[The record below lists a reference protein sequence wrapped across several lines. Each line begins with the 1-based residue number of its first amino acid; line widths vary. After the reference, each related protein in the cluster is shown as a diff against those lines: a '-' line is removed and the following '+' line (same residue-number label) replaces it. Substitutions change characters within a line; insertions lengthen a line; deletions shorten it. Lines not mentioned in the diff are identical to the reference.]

1 MNQSS
6 KLTTPLWFYSRFL
19 FIGRK
24 NHSSHCLTSGH
35 QVFRKIDRAS
45 LWAMIWRPRPSPAPC
60 SLGVSAPAPG
70 KAGWVAPTS
79 IRGESAHVPEHVFSL
94 GFVRR
99 LEAVLPKPSQVDRR
113 RGLFLSPSVL
123 FFLTFRAKAAQHHEC
138 CGHLKK
144 LLGKMK
150 KKKKWKHQKE
160 KESSYTSARLPP
172 AASLLPSCP
181 PSTGRPPS
189 FTFSHMLQKSETVIK
204 AISNVYSGDVQYKAE
219 TWYLLLTDK

>member
-150 KKKKWKHQKE
+150 KKKNGNIRRRKNQATHQ
-160 KESSYTSARLPP
+160 PD
-172 AASLLPSCP
+172 SLLQPPSCLP
-181 PSTGRPPS
+181 APLPLAAPLLSLSHICFRNQRLSSRPLATSILGMFSTKLRRG
-189 FTFSHMLQKSETVIK
+189 I
-204 AISNVYSGDVQYKAE
+204 YC
-219 TWYLLLTDK
+219 